1 MWDEARL
8 GSLRVVGAAFGVS
21 QQAERKIRRGKVGKR
36 RFEVEVH
43 FLFLV
48 IFVEEWQLWELMGA

>member
-21 QQAERKIRRGKVGKR
+21 QQAERKIRRGKVGKG
-36 RFEVEVH
+36 RFEVVVH
-43 FLFLV
+43 FFFFFLS
-48 IFVEEWQLWELMGA
+48 FSLRSDNFGS

>member
-21 QQAERKIRRGKVGKR
+21 QQAERKIRRGKVGKG
-36 RFEVEVH
+36 RFEVVVH
-43 FLFLV
+43 FFFFFFV
-48 IFVEEWQLWELMGA
+48 FFVEE

>member
-21 QQAERKIRRGKVGKR
+21 QQAERKIRRGKVGKG

-43 FLFLV
+43 FFFFLS
-48 IFVEEWQLWELMGA
+48 FSLRSDNFGS